1 MCLWENAQLAED
13 AVLADAREC
22 DSIRTR
28 YYGNAILF
36 SEAPGGR
43 EITESPARVKA
54 GPGPARGPEPAGGRR
69 TSGGR
74 AMHSPKIKKLKKTKK
89 TITLRNVSLA

>member
-54 GPGPARGPEPAGGRR
+54 GPGPGRPGGGGLPGAGQCIL
-69 TSGGR
+69 
-74 AMHSPKIKKLKKTKK
+74 PKLK
-89 TITLRNVSLA
+89 N